1 MTQNALNLIK
11 KWEGCRLTAYKDEG
25 GVWTIGWGHTAGV
38 YEGQTITQEVADAML
53 AEDVAAYNN
62 AVKAYD
68 PKYHWTANEED
79 ALTSFAYNLG
89 TGSISQVTANGTRSK
104 EVIAQKMLLYVNV
117 NGKPSD
123 GLKNR
128 RRDEV
133 NLFLSGGE
141 VPDPGDG
148 SGGPSTEEP
157 DSEFFPIYDEYNTK
171 IDLIFHEIGADKYY
185 KDAPYAWQRRL
196 PIAEANGMPSYTGLS
211 RENRALA
218 NLAKA
223 GFLRRPK

>member
-11 KWEGCRLTAYKDEG
+11 KWEGCRLTAYKDQG

-38 YEGQTITQEVADAML
+38 YEGQTITQAEADAML
-53 AEDVAAYNN
+53 EADVVTYNN

-68 PKYHWTANEED
+68 SKYHWTANEED

-89 TGSISQVTANGTRSK
+89 TGSISQVTANGTRDK
-104 EVIAQKMLLYVNV
+104 ATIAQKMLLYVNV
-117 NGKPSD
+117 NGSPSD

-133 NLFLSGGE
+133 SLFLNGGDI
-141 VPDPGDG
+141 PDPGDG

-157 DSEFFPIYDEYNTK
+157 EGEFFPIYDEINIL
-171 IDLIFHEIGADKYY
+171 IDKVFKEIGADKYY
-185 KDAPYAWQRRL
+185 TDDDVPWKRRA
-196 PIAEANGMPSYTGLS
+196 PIAHANGMDGYSGLS
-211 RENRALA
+211 DENRRMY

-223 GFLRRPK
+223 GQLRRPK

>member
-11 KWEGCRLTAYKDEG
+11 KWEGCRLTAYKDQG

-38 YEGQTITQEVADAML
+38 YEGMTITQAQADEML
-53 AEDVAAYNN
+53 ASDVVIYNN
-62 AVKAYD
+62 AVKAYNGT
-68 PKYHWTANEED
+68 YHWTSNEED

-89 TGSISQVTANGTRSK
+89 TGSIAQVTANGTRTK
-104 EVIAQKMLLYVNV
+104 AQIAEKMLLYVNV
-117 NGKPSD
+117 NGSPSD

-133 NLFLSGGE
+133 NLFLSGGT

-148 SGGPSTEEP
+148 SGGPSTDNP
-157 DSEFFPIYDEYNTK
+157 NGDYFPQYDEVNTK
-171 IDLIFHEIGADKYY
+171 IDQVFHEIGADTYY
-185 KDAPYAWQRRL
+185 VDAIYAWQRRA
-196 PIAEANGMPSYTGLS
+196 PIAHANGLPGYSGQS
-211 RENRALA
+211 NENRILY

-223 GFLRRPK
+223 GQLRRPK